1 MRSQKVTIVDGPQW
15 ASHRIVD
22 AAEVSK
28 ASSSLLSFPIS
39 ISSNLSR
46 ACPPEDMFHVVIT
59 ALRSKVRDLMTRIII
74 SSVPGTVWIY
84 FLTSHNP
91 RGRHSPCPLHTPER
105 SGGLP
110 KVTHPNRVGRKL
122 PVLGSEP
129 NLFP

>member
-1 MRSQKVTIVDGPQW
+1 M
-15 ASHRIVD
+15 
-22 AAEVSK
+22 
-28 ASSSLLSFPIS
+28 
-39 ISSNLSR
+39 
-46 ACPPEDMFHVVIT
+46 
-59 ALRSKVRDLMTRIII
+59 DLMTRIII

-129 NLFP
+129 NLVPQAQAPVVSDAPLALRSLGLRGFVLLFLLISSNPVLCMLCWSFRGAPKKGP